1 MGSRT
6 RLVTLVIGSVIL
18 GALVGIG
25 HVLWSRSAESDVV
38 HYSWPVKW
46 ALTFAA
52 ESPDLPAGSRF
63 ATAQVTAAQEDRW
76 TVAGDVELPSNEGR
90 RLITTYKAEVL
101 SRCSSFSER
110 RCWEMAGLSL
120 GSVPAATRVPPSERD
135 DRDGGLQVVALP
147 TASDAA
153 PAAQGETPADTTTDA
168 ASAEEDLDFVLGE
181 PLIEP
186 TDALIEAL
194 GGWSTIRSPLS
205 AAPRHDPVLVRDI
218 QRGLAALGY
227 DVGPADGVAG
237 RKTQAAIAAF
247 GRREGLGRPALDFN
261 LLDRIAQ
268 RLDMADGVAEPSSA
282 APAGAIPEA
291 ADSTAWL
298 CRAINNKD
306 RDCDD

>member
-1 MGSRT
+1 
-6 RLVTLVIGSVIL
+6 
-18 GALVGIG
+18 
-25 HVLWSRSAESDVV
+25 
-38 HYSWPVKW
+38 
-46 ALTFAA
+46 
-52 ESPDLPAGSRF
+52 
-63 ATAQVTAAQEDRW
+63 
-76 TVAGDVELPSNEGR
+76 
-90 RLITTYKAEVL
+90 
-101 SRCSSFSER
+101 
-110 RCWEMAGLSL
+110 MAGLSL

-135 DRDGGLQVVALP
+135 ERDGGLLIAALP

-153 PAAQGETPADTTTDA
+153 PATPAPEGAQADGPVDPV
-168 ASAEEDLDFVLGE
+168 SAEEDLDFVLGE

-205 AAPRHDPVLVRDI
+205 TAPRHDPVLVRDI

-237 RKTQAAIAAF
+237 RKTQAAVAAF
-247 GRREGLGRPALDFN
+247 GRREGLGRPAIDFN

-268 RLDMADGVAEPSSA
+268 RLDTAERVAERGSE
-282 APAGAIPEA
+282 APVGTAPEA
-291 ADSTAWL
+291 ADPNAWL

>member
-1 MGSRT
+1 VGSRT

-25 HVLWSRSAESDVV
+25 HVLWSRSAESEIV

-90 RLITTYKAEVL
+90 RLLTTYKAEVL

-120 GSVPAATRVPPSERD
+120 GSVPAATRAAPTDRGERD
-135 DRDGGLQVVALP
+135 PGLQVAALP
-147 TASDAA
+147 TASDAH
-153 PAAQGETPADTTTDA
+153 PAAQGAAPADGAADA

-186 TDALIEAL
+186 TDALIEAM
-194 GGWSTIRSPLS
+194 GGWSTIQSPNS

-237 RKTQAAIAAF
+237 RKTQAAVAAF
-247 GRREGLGRPALDFN
+247 GRREGLGRPAIDFN

-268 RLDMADGVAEPSSA
+268 RLDTAEGVVERSSA
-282 APAGAIPEA
+282 APAGALPG
-291 ADSTAWL
+291 DPQSNGWL
-298 CRAINNKD
+298 CRATNNKD
-306 RDCDD
+306 RDCDE